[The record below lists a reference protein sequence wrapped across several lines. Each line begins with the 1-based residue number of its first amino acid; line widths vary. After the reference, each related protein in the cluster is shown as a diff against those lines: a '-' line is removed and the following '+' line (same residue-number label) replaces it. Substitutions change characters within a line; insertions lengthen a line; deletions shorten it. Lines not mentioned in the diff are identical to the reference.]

1 MVVYKYM
8 KRNKFFLLCLI
19 VLIICSLVKLS
30 TLNVAEEYNQ
40 EVLNHIPSDN
50 QVTLIKTI
58 NVNVDTSDGYEEIPG
73 ELYLM
78 DLVED
83 FIIEHN
89 DIINIDIE
97 VVVYKNHTEYKAF
110 IIYKEEV
117 YYGKNIIRCRS
128 NSIYC

>member
-1 MVVYKYM
+1 M

-19 VLIICSLVKLS
+19 VLIICFLVKLS
-30 TLNVAEEYNQ
+30 TLNVAEEHNQ

-110 IIYKEEV
+110 IIYKEEA
-117 YYGKNIIRCRS
+117 YYGKNIIR
-128 NSIYC
+128 